1 MKIKARAQQLAQ
13 TGKSLRMWRPNMPTL
28 SDRHAVVGE
37 IGPTHLRFAVADIDE
52 LAMDHYVNFRTA
64 EFDSI
69 ELAIDAYL
77 TSLQDRPARMSLAV
91 AGDVAGGQ
99 ARLLHHPWSF
109 TAKQLH
115 DAFSI
120 PTVSLM
126 RDIEAVC
133 RSVPLLTQHDLLRI
147 GEAMPPRV
155 GPKAILLVER
165 DVEAAAAVPVGPGW
179 KAVLGRAG
187 DISFGAEDGDELLV
201 LNSIRRGPGRM
212 VLRNVLTSTGLAGV
226 YDALRQHA
234 GLSASAWGVSE
245 IIEAAS
251 LEEPDPHARETLQRF
266 ATWLGRLAGDLAAAY
281 GAEGGLYLAGSLPN
295 DLRNVL
301 TEGTFAASFM
311 AAGGPAG
318 FASTVPVHIVTA
330 SNVALRGAALALS

>member
-1 MKIKARAQQLAQ
+1 
-13 TGKSLRMWRPNMPTL
+13 MPTL
-28 SDRHAVVGE
+28 SDRHAIVGE

-64 EFDSI
+64 DFDSI
-69 ELAIDAYL
+69 ELAVNAYL

-91 AGDVAGGQ
+91 AGDIAGGH
-99 ARLLHHPWSF
+99 ARLFHRPWSF
-109 TAKQLH
+109 TAKQLQ

-126 RDIEAVC
+126 RDIEAVS
-133 RSVPLLTQHDLLRI
+133 RSVPLLTQHDLLQI
-147 GEAMPPRV
+147 GGAISPPV

-165 DVEAAAAVPVGPGW
+165 DVEVAAAVPVGPGW
-179 KAVLGRAG
+179 SVLLGRAG
-187 DISFGAEDGDELLV
+187 DISFGAEDGDELLA
-201 LNSIRRGPGRM
+201 LDSMRRGPGRIA
-212 VLRNVLTSTGLAGV
+212 LRNVLTSTGLSGL

-234 GLSASAWGVSE
+234 GLTASAWGVSE

-266 ATWLGRLAGDLAAAY
+266 AAWLGRFAADLAAAY
-281 GAEGGLYLAGSLPN
+281 GAEGGLYLAGSMPN
-295 DLRNVL
+295 DLRDVL

-311 AAGGPAG
+311 AAGGPTG
-318 FASTVPVHIVTA
+318 FASTVPVHVVTA